1 MKCENLQLNL
11 SVYLDDCLN
20 EGERADI
27 ENHLPKCP
35 LCRQK
40 LADFQ
45 SVRNDLRVLR
55 RPALSNN
62 LLNSIRSRIA
72 QQTQSK
78 KPERVFLES
87 FIKEETLRGWLQMR
101 LMPYS
106 VGTTMSLLLGLT
118 LLWSLLSAASGPS
131 PNTEIARLEP
141 IEKSSILLANSNS
154 SIQNFELNTLDSPP
168 PAAITISHESPSIN
182 PKGALAAVTKSLV
195 RGKTEDDEVVVV
207 ADVFGSG
214 RAEIA
219 EVVEP
224 SSDRWAIRELE
235 KALQTHPDY
244 APFVSAKLDNRED
257 KTVRVILKIQR
268 VDVDAH

>member
-11 SVYLDDCLN
+11 SVYLDDCLT

-27 ENHLPKCP
+27 ENHLPHCP

-106 VGTTMSLLLGLT
+106 VGTAMSLLLGLT
-118 LLWSLLSAASGPS
+118 LLWSLLSAANRPS

-154 SIQNFELNTLDSPP
+154 STQNFESNMPDSPSTTM
-168 PAAITISHESPSIN
+168 AISHESPSIN

-235 KALQTHPDY
+235 KALQTDPDY